1 MYETQDQTNDQ
12 AGSAELGSVGAT
24 RRPTPKPRGTAGP
37 QYTRS
42 KFAEPRIRALVAA
55 ACEDQISA
63 LQTEQLGA
71 TAHAGVQ
78 FVIAELDDVV
88 NELRGVQ

>member
-1 MYETQDQTNDQ
+1 MDHYQIQDDQ
-12 AGSAELGSVGAT
+12 GGAELGSHGAP
-24 RRPTPKPRGTAGP
+24 RRRTSTGP

-42 KFAEPRIRALVAA
+42 KFTEPRIRALVAA
-55 ACEDQISA
+55 ACEDQIAA

-71 TAHAGVQ
+71 TAQAGVQ

-88 NELRGVQ
+88 NELRAVN

>member
-1 MYETQDQTNDQ
+1 MDHYPIENDQ
-12 AGSAELGSVGAT
+12 GGPDAGERVGAP
-24 RRPTPKPRGTAGP
+24 RRRFTAGP

-42 KFAEPRIRALVAA
+42 KFTEPRIRALVAA
-55 ACEDQISA
+55 ACEDQITA

-71 TAHAGVQ
+71 TAQAGVQ

-88 NELRGVQ
+88 NELRGTA